1 MPDIRLTLGPMLI
14 GVFLNM
20 ILYGVLLVQM
30 YSYYRTYKADK
41 PWIKYLVLYLFIIE
55 TLNTALDIHIMYE
68 PLILQHGTA
77 AMTTYFPTL
86 LPSEPLVIAAV
97 STPIQFFFAFRIR
110 MFTKSNWIPALV
122 MFLSVL
128 SLSGGVWTAVKWV
141 QIKLIVRKPELHY
154 PALLWF
160 LSSSVADVVITIAL
174 VRGLSKRRTGFV
186 ATDDVISKIIRMT
199 IQTGLPTALVAVG
212 DVVFFMTLGHST
224 LNLIWDLT
232 LTKLY
237 SNCLLSTLNA
247 RASWNDL
254 TRSVG
259 PISDPMLVEQQGY
272 ELENAI
278 KSFDVNSVVPR
289 PDTDYGITVTKV
301 FERMQDPRPSMRA
314 TQF

>member
-1 MPDIRLTLGPMLI
+1 MMSSPRLSEVRSNGPI
-14 GVFLNM
+14 TFQLNDFVTSDHSNG
-20 ILYGVLLVQM
+20 L
-30 YSYYRTYKADK
+30 AD
-41 PWIKYLVLYLFIIE
+41 
-55 TLNTALDIHIMYE
+55 
-68 PLILQHGTA
+68 
-77 AMTTYFPTL
+77 
-86 LPSEPLVIAAV
+86 V
-97 STPIQFFFAFRIR
+97 STLSYHPIWF
-110 MFTKSNWIPALV
+110 
-122 MFLSVL
+122 VL
-128 SLSGGVWTAVKWV
+128 SMRAPSD
-141 QIKLIVRKPELHY
+141 
-154 PALLWF
+154 
-160 LSSSVADVVITIAL
+160 S
-174 VRGLSKRRTGFV
+174 
-186 ATDDVISKIIRMT
+186 
-199 IQTGLPTALVAVG
+199 ALVAVG